1 MTREDIIRMAQ
12 EAVFYKD
19 QPMYYDESML
29 EAFAKLI
36 SEYERKF
43 YMQLFLDSEN
53 QPTQFGTATQE
64 YREQEIQE
72 AKRQE
77 RDEFKEHALA
87 MARAAIIG
95 AVKNEREACHA
106 LRQTLPNPYDHCQ
119 VSAHA
124 HDMAIAAYGAAIRAR
139 SCPPCN
145 EDCDQGRNCPA
156 RKAK

>member
-95 AVKNEREACHA
+95 AVKNEREACAKVCDDKGMFHE
-106 LRQTLPNPYDHCQ
+106 
-119 VSAHA
+119 VSQ
-124 HDMAIAAYGAAIRAR
+124 GADLAFELATAIRAR
-139 SCPPCN
+139 G
-145 EDCDQGRNCPA
+145 QA
-156 RKAK
+156 